1 MGMKPR
7 GDPVTP
13 TPEST
18 PRDRS
23 PTVQAAIFLSRIAG
37 FARDRA
43 LSHFFG
49 ASVHADAW
57 RAAMRLPNLLQN
69 LLGEGTLN
77 SSFTPVLSE
86 MAAQRKT
93 EAGRALAGAVL
104 GLLLLTAGVV
114 VLLGVIFAGPLV
126 QILFPGF
133 DEAQQGRTAGL
144 VRLFFPMT
152 GLLAL
157 SAWTI
162 GILNSRRDYF
172 LPYAAP
178 VLWNLAIIGAF
189 VLGGWALGWSE
200 DRLLQFAGVGALVG
214 GALQFGIQLPRVLR
228 GMGPIRPSV
237 SLQPEG
243 VREVIRR
250 FLPALAGRGAV
261 NLGSYAEFFLASFL
275 AAGAVATLGYA
286 QTLYLLP
293 IALFGMSVAIV
304 QLPELSAARAVE
316 IPIHRL
322 EGALFRVSYFT
333 VPSAAVYLVLG
344 APVVASIYQTGAF
357 GPAEVHVTGLV
368 LGAYALG
375 IWPSAQSRVLNSAF
389 QSLGDTRTPAWI
401 ALARVLSAV
410 GVGAV
415 LMLRLDAITLGNGLA
430 LGAVG
435 LALGSA
441 VGGWVEWTLLN
452 RRLARRFGT
461 SVRWRSGALT
471 GVCMAAALAVAT
483 GWGLG
488 KAVESGR
495 LPALHPILHGLM
507 LLGPTGAVYL
517 GVTLMMGWASWGRGP
532 VPKHPFAEG

>member
-1 MGMKPR
+1 
-7 GDPVTP
+7 VTP

-86 MAAQRKT
+86 MAAQQKT
-93 EAGRALAGAVL
+93 DAGRALAGAVL

-126 QILFPGF
+126 QLLFPGF

-152 GLLAL
+152 GLLVL

-178 VLWNLAIIGAF
+178 VLWNLAIIAAF
-189 VLGGWALGWSE
+189 VLGGWALGWTG

-214 GALQFGIQLPRVLR
+214 GGLQFGIQVPRVLR

-237 SLQPEG
+237 SLQSEG

-250 FLPALAGRGAV
+250 FLPAVAGRGAV

-316 IPIHRL
+316 VPIRTVIHRL

-333 VPSAAVYLVLG
+333 VPAAAVYLVLG

-357 GPAEVHVTGLV
+357 GPAEVQVTGLV

-401 ALARVLSAV
+401 AFMRVLVAV
-410 GVGAV
+410 VVGAV
-415 LMLRLDAITLGNGLA
+415 LMLRLDAITLGSGLA

-441 VGGWVEWTLLN
+441 VGGWVEWTLLT

-461 SVRWRSGALT
+461 SVRWRSGALM
-471 GVCMAAALAVAT
+471 GVSIAATLAVAT
-483 GWGLG
+483 GWGIG
-488 KAVESGR
+488 QAVESGR

-507 LLGPTGAVYL
+507 VLGPTGAIYL
-517 GVTLMMGWASWGRGP
+517 GVTLGMGWASWGRGP